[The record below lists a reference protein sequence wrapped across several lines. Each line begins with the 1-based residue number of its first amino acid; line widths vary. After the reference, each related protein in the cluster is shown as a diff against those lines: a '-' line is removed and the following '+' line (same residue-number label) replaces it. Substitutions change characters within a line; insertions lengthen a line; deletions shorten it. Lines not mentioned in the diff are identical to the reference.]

1 MTTETTRSIAGAAE
15 AIYGVLGRRAGT
27 VDDDGYVVGL
37 YEMARACGTVSLT
50 LREVL
55 GESTVTPTPVVVDVL
70 TSAFDADATGA
81 LAVYAT
87 TMVVLPRL
95 LVALRD
101 ARVDESDASN
111 GETLVQVTDVVV
123 RALRRLAEY
132 AHDQE
137 IYDDPAWQSAAR
149 ALSVTLEDAGYGE
162 SLVISR

>member
-15 AIYGVLGRRAGT
+15 AIYGVLGRRAGE
-27 VDDDGYVVGL
+27 VNDDGYVVGL

-50 LREVL
+50 LRDVL
-55 GESTVTPTPVVVDVL
+55 GESTVTRTPVVVDVL
-70 TSAFDADATGA
+70 TSALDADPTGA
-81 LAVYAT
+81 LCVYAT

-101 ARVDESDASN
+101 ARVEESDPSR
-111 GETLVQVTDVVV
+111 GEALIQVSDVVV
-123 RALRRLAEY
+123 GALHRLAKH

>member
-15 AIYGVLGRRAGT
+15 AIYGVLGRRAGE
-27 VDDDGYVVGL
+27 VNDDGYVVGL

-50 LREVL
+50 LRDVL
-55 GESTVTPTPVVVDVL
+55 GESTVTRTPVVVDVL
-70 TSAFDADATGA
+70 TSALDADPTGA
-81 LAVYAT
+81 LCVYAT

-101 ARVDESDASN
+101 ARVEESDPSR
-111 GETLVQVTDVVV
+111 GEALIQVSDVVV
-123 RALRRLAEY
+123 GALHRLAKH

-137 IYDDPAWQSAAR
+137 IFDDPAWQSAAR

>member
-1 MTTETTRSIAGAAE
+1 MTETTRSIACAAQ
-15 AIYGVLGRRAGT
+15 AIYGVLGRRAGE
-27 VDDDGYVVGL
+27 VGDDGYVVGL

-50 LREVL
+50 LREAL
-55 GESTVTPTPVVVDVL
+55 EEATVPPTPVVVDVL
-70 TSAFDADATGA
+70 TAALDADPTGA

-101 ARVDESDASN
+101 ARVDELDPSR

-123 RALRRLAEY
+123 RALRRLAQH
-132 AHDQE
+132 AHDQD
-137 IYDDPAWQSAAR
+137 IYDDPAWQAAAR
-149 ALSVTLEDAGYGE
+149 ALSRTLEDAGYGE

>member
-15 AIYGVLGRRAGT
+15 AIYGVLGRRAGE
-27 VDDDGYVVGL
+27 VNDDGYVVGL

-50 LREVL
+50 LRDVL
-55 GESTVTPTPVVVDVL
+55 GESTVTRTPVVVDVL
-70 TSAFDADATGA
+70 TSALDADPTGA
-81 LAVYAT
+81 LCVYAT

-101 ARVDESDASN
+101 ARVAESDPSR
-111 GETLVQVTDVVV
+111 GEALVQVTDVVV
-123 RALRRLAEY
+123 GALHRLAKH